1 MSFSAGSNS
10 FLIFSSDPPTNLSK
24 ISGPFT
30 TCGFSQLRASAIFLA
45 IKVLPVP
52 GGPYKSKPLTCLI
65 PYFYIKDCGYLLE
78 LNALLKISLN
88 SLSRPPIP
96 SS

>member
-1 MSFSAGSNS
+1 
-10 FLIFSSDPPTNLSK
+10 LSK
-24 ISGPFT
+24 ISGPLT
-30 TCGFSQLRASAIFLA
+30 TYGFSQLRASDIFLA

-52 GGPYKSKPLTCLI
+52 GGPYKSNPLTCLI
-65 PYFYIKDCGYLLE
+65 PYFYINYYGYLLE

-88 SLSRPPIP
+88 SLSSPPIP